1 MVEVN
6 QKIPDRDEAPLRP
19 AVHGGEPSA
28 VSRVFDKRPRFAGLA
43 LDTAPGSRGRGVSK
57 IAERV
62 LDNADDLIHGL
73 AATRYRDVCQA
84 SIDEFFS
91 CPLAVYVDEHTVGG
105 LPLAA
110 VARYG
115 IAVPPEDS
123 PRCGPGYIVPIHRAR
138 C

>member
-62 LDNADDLIHGL
+62 LDNADDLIHGARSDDLTALETQRSQLL
-73 AATRYRDVCQA
+73 AE
-84 SIDEFFS
+84 I
-91 CPLAVYVDEHTVGG
+91 
-105 LPLAA
+105 
-110 VARYG
+110 
-115 IAVPPEDS
+115 PPS
-123 PRCGPGYIVPIHRAR
+123 G
-138 C
+138 

>member
-73 AATRYRDVCQA
+73 APCEPIAFATR
-84 SIDEFFS
+84 
-91 CPLAVYVDEHTVGG
+91 
-105 LPLAA
+105 
-110 VARYG
+110 
-115 IAVPPEDS
+115 EDTKKN
-123 PRCGPGYIVPIHRAR
+123 RTQL
-138 C
+138 

>member
-19 AVHGGEPSA
+19 AVHGRDPSA

-62 LDNADDLIHGL
+62 LDNADDLIHESNWTGRL
-73 AATRYRDVCQA
+73 TSNSKGTLDILIRPVRKWQA
-84 SIDEFFS
+84 
-91 CPLAVYVDEHTVGG
+91 CPNNAS
-105 LPLAA
+105 
-110 VARYG
+110 RYG
-115 IAVPPEDS
+115 VQPLGET
-123 PRCGPGYIVPIHRAR
+123 IVLIRPDKPNGWRR
-138 C
+138 D

>member
-1 MVEVN
+1 LVEVN

-62 LDNADDLIHGL
+62 LDNADDLIHGARTPSSRNGASFL
-73 AATRYRDVCQA
+73 PISKWNDASFLSSMLSSTTGMSAAGYTCRSTD
-84 SIDEFFS
+84 
-91 CPLAVYVDEHTVGG
+91 H
-105 LPLAA
+105 
-110 VARYG
+110 
-115 IAVPPEDS
+115 VP
-123 PRCGPGYIVPIHRAR
+123 
-138 C
+138 

>member
-43 LDTAPGSRGRGVSK
+43 LDTAPGSHGGGVSK
-57 IAERV
+57 IEKKV

-73 AATRYRDVCQA
+73 GFR
-84 SIDEFFS
+84 SE
-91 CPLAVYVDEHTVGG
+91 LAQNTGRSRLV
-105 LPLAA
+105 
-110 VARYG
+110 
-115 IAVPPEDS
+115 
-123 PRCGPGYIVPIHRAR
+123 
-138 C
+138 

>member
-62 LDNADDLIHGL
+62 LDNADDLIHGESRWRRGTVSVTG
-73 AATRYRDVCQA
+73 AATKNVK
-84 SIDEFFS
+84 
-91 CPLAVYVDEHTVGG
+91 LLG
-105 LPLAA
+105 LGTIW
-110 VARYG
+110 VV
-115 IAVPPEDS
+115 IKTT
-123 PRCGPGYIVPIHRAR
+123 IF
-138 C
+138 

>member
-62 LDNADDLIHGL
+62 LDNADDLIHG
-73 AATRYRDVCQA
+73 ARVERDRCFA
-84 SIDEFFS
+84 RDEA
-91 CPLAVYVDEHTVGG
+91 CLNKQ
-105 LPLAA
+105 
-110 VARYG
+110 
-115 IAVPPEDS
+115 
-123 PRCGPGYIVPIHRAR
+123 HRQMKSL
-138 C
+138 

>member
-43 LDTAPGSRGRGVSK
+43 LDTAPGSRGRGVPK

-73 AATRYRDVCQA
+73 CSRATESNLYTSWSEGIGPFHGEAGLADLGRIRWGDAGELRSHVVDDV
-84 SIDEFFS
+84 E
-91 CPLAVYVDEHTVGG
+91 
-105 LPLAA
+105 
-110 VARYG
+110 
-115 IAVPPEDS
+115 IAVWA
-123 PRCGPGYIVPIHRAR
+123 VVVA
-138 C
+138 

>member
-1 MVEVN
+1 LVEVN

-73 AATRYRDVCQA
+73 VVLQW
-84 SIDEFFS
+84 F
-91 CPLAVYVDEHTVGG
+91 LM
-105 LPLAA
+105 LPGSLQPAKEG
-110 VARYG
+110 VT
-115 IAVPPEDS
+115 PSSE
-123 PRCGPGYIVPIHRAR
+123 
-138 C
+138 